1 MISIKDLLSRIRWD
15 KNLNSEDYALYYFDR
30 ISKTLKKIRYSDI
43 ERVEG
48 NFIIIKQQGKETR
61 VPLHRIRRVEE
72 EGVIVWQR

>member
-1 MISIKDLLSRIRWD
+1 
-15 KNLNSEDYALYYFDR
+15 
-30 ISKTLKKIRYSDI
+30 YSDI